1 MLSNSGPLRATKLA
15 NLSMIFFNSKSAKT
29 TYFLFELRRRLG
41 VESIGHVMRKCMPR
55 WHGHEER
62 KSDANCMKIGR
73 GEDGGGRQA
82 DEDLAAH
89 FVCRHG
95 SAKS

>member
-1 MLSNSGPLRATKLA
+1 MT
-15 NLSMIFFNSKSAKT
+15 
-29 TYFLFELRRRLG
+29 
-41 VESIGHVMRKCMPR
+41 
-55 WHGHEER
+55 HEER